1 MILKNTRIVLEDE
14 IINNGY
20 VIIKDKKIIEI
31 GSDYKKKNGI
41 DLNNNW
47 LLPGFIDCHVHGGY
61 GVDFETGNKNRFK
74 HFADNVVKEGV
85 TRYIQAS
92 VSNSI
97 QKNDQIYKEFGEFI
111 KANNGKAKCIGAHL
125 EGPFISKFKK
135 GAHQENLL
143 LEPNINLTK
152 KWNKLSN
159 NSLKIVTYAC
169 ELDDTSYTKF
179 LLKNNIIPSIG
190 HSNLKAKQFD
200 QFYLLGVRHIT
211 HLFNGMSGVD
221 QHNPGLVVA
230 SFNHK
235 DVLCEIIS
243 DGIHLDKEILK
254 MIYSFKTA
262 DNLCIITDAMNAKGL
277 DDGIYKLGNLEV
289 YKKGI
294 EIRLTNNNALAGAG
308 STYDHNIRV
317 FKDVCDIKMTDL
329 IKMTSINIAKQ
340 LNIFDI
346 TGSIEVNK
354 LADLVVLDDDLY
366 VNKVLVEGRIVFKN
380 TKNKKL

>member
-1 MILKNTRIVLEDE
+1 MILKNAKIVLEDK

-20 VIIKDKKIIEI
+20 LIIKDKKIVEI

-41 DLNNNW
+41 DLNNQW

-74 HFADNVVKEGV
+74 HFADNIIKEGV
-85 TRYIQAS
+85 TRYIQTS
-92 VSNSI
+92 VTNSVK
-97 QKNDQIYKEFGEFI
+97 KNNQIYKEFGEFI
-111 KANNGKAKCIGAHL
+111 KLNNGKAKCLGAHL

-143 LEPNINLTK
+143 LNPDIKLTK

-159 NSLKIVTYAC
+159 NSLKIVTYAS
-169 ELDDTSYTKF
+169 ELDDGSYLQF
-179 LLKNNIIPSIG
+179 LINNQIIPSIG
-190 HSNLKAKQFD
+190 HSNLKANQFE
-200 QFYLLGVRHIT
+200 QVYLLGVRHIT
-211 HLFNGMSGVD
+211 HLFNAMSGVD

-254 MIYSFKTA
+254 MIYNFKTA

-277 DDGIYKLGNLEV
+277 DDGIYKLGDLEV

-308 STYDHNIRV
+308 ATYDHNIRV
-317 FKDVCDIKMTDL
+317 IKQVCDVNMTDL

-340 LNIFDI
+340 LNIFD
-346 TGSIEVNK
+346 TVGSIEVNK

-366 VNKVLVEGRIVFKN
+366 VNKVLVEGKIVFKN
-380 TKNKKL
+380 SKNKKI